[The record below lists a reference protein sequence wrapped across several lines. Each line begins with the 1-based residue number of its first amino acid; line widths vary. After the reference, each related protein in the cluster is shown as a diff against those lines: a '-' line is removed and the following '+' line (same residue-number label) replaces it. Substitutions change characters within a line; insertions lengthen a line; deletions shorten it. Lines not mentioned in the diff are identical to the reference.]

1 MEMIKLLNQRST
13 FLPNLKL
20 KNIIK
25 KDENQKTARLYNN
38 CPMKLIKHKTSD
50 LTDQIFLSQEKK
62 EKSDI
67 IVNKENT
74 NKHSSF
80 KHVDKEIENLN
91 ELSEQIDELKSQ
103 LNEEKLKS
111 EVLREIAEE
120 EKKKHYLYKQK
131 FKNAILGN
139 GHFIDD
145 IKISNNNTKKSIS
158 YVSDKKKSID
168 VQNYCNNLYSIKKSK
183 FCNSM
188 KDNNINNNMN
198 ISNINSFSLSP
209 KRELSALVKT
219 IQVNTKSDF
228 IKNALLTKKLKIKN
242 LKKYDDELN
251 EINELKEEN
260 IKKDKIIEK
269 LKRKIEDLKEE
280 NNKLY
285 YDKKVIEEENLKL
298 EEEIQFKNNEIE
310 IIKAK
315 LNDELDVNQKYVNK
329 FKEIKDINEKMI
341 NELQVEKELNRKLRK
356 KLNDKN
362 EENKKIEKI
371 KDDSK
376 KEENSLDKKSKRS
389 LEKNKMKDI
398 SDISCIE
405 ANQQVQMEQEEQ
417 EDLTL
422 KEIFQK
428 KMFEV

>member
-1 MEMIKLLNQRST
+1 MKMIKLLNQKST

-25 KDENQKTARLYNN
+25 KDENLKTARLYNN
-38 CPMKLIKHKTSD
+38 YPMKLIKHKTSD
-50 LTDQIFLSQEKK
+50 LTDQIFLSQEKN

-67 IVNKENT
+67 IINKENT

-80 KHVDKEIENLN
+80 KHVGKEIENLN
-91 ELSEQIDELKSQ
+91 ELSEQIDELKSK

-139 GHFIDD
+139 GHLIDD

-158 YVSDKKKSID
+158 YISDKKKSID
-168 VQNYCNNLYSIKKSK
+168 VQNYCNNLYSIKKSN
-183 FCNSM
+183 FCKSM
-188 KDNNINNNMN
+188 KDNNIKNNMN
-198 ISNINSFSLSP
+198 SSNINSFSLSP
-209 KRELSALVKT
+209 KRELSTLVKT
-219 IQVNTKSDF
+219 IQVNSKSDF

-269 LKRKIEDLKEE
+269 LKRKIEELKEE

-285 YDKKVIEEENLKL
+285 YDKKVIEEENSKL

-310 IIKAK
+310 IIKSK
-315 LNDELDVNQKYVNK
+315 LNEELDINQKYVNK
-329 FKEIKDINEKMI
+329 FKEIKDINEKII
-341 NELQVEKELNRKLRK
+341 NELQVEKEHNRKLRK
-356 KLNDKN
+356 KLSNKF

-389 LEKNKMKDI
+389 LEKNKMKDV
-398 SDISCIE
+398 SNISCIE
-405 ANQQVQMEQEEQ
+405 VNQQGQLDQEEQ

-428 KMFEV
+428 KIFEV

>member
-1 MEMIKLLNQRST
+1 MKMIKVINQKNT
-13 FLPNLKL
+13 ILPNLKL

-25 KDENQKTARLYNN
+25 KDESQKTARLYNK
-38 CPMKLIKHKTSD
+38 CPMKLIKHKTSE
-50 LTDQIFLSQEKK
+50 LNDQIFLSQEKN
-62 EKSDI
+62 EKFDTI
-67 IVNKENT
+67 INKENT
-74 NKHSSF
+74 NRHSSF
-80 KHVDKEIENLN
+80 KHASKEIENLN

-139 GHFIDD
+139 GHLIDD

-158 YVSDKKKSID
+158 YISDKMKTID
-168 VQNYCNNLYSIKKSK
+168 VQNYCNNLYSIKKSN
-183 FCNSM
+183 FCKSM
-188 KDNNINNNMN
+188 KEINNKNNMN
-198 ISNINSFSLSP
+198 SSNINSFSLSP
-209 KRELSALVKT
+209 KRELSTLVKT
-219 IQVNTKSDF
+219 IQVNTKSDC

-242 LKKYDDELN
+242 LQEYDNELN

-269 LKRKIEDLKEE
+269 LKIKIEELKEE

-285 YDKKVIEEENLKL
+285 NGKKVIEEENSKL
-298 EEEIQFKNNEIE
+298 DEEIQFKNNEIE
-310 IIKAK
+310 ILKSK
-315 LNDELDVNQKYVNK
+315 LNEELEINQKYVNK
-329 FKEIKDINEKMI
+329 FKEIKDINEKII
-341 NELQVEKELNRKLRK
+341 NELKVEKEQNKKLRK
-356 KLNDKN
+356 KLSNIN

-371 KDDSK
+371 KNDDK
-376 KEENSLDKKSKRS
+376 KKENSLDKKSKRS

-398 SDISCIE
+398 SNISGIE
-405 ANQQVQMEQEEQ
+405 VNQQGQFDQEEQ

-428 KMFEV
+428 KLFEV

>member
-1 MEMIKLLNQRST
+1 MKTIKLLSQKST

-25 KDENQKTARLYNN
+25 NDESQKTARLYNN
-38 CPMKLIKHKTSD
+38 CQMKLLKHKTSD
-50 LTDQIFLSQEKK
+50 LTDQIFISQEKN
-62 EKSDI
+62 EKSAI
-67 IVNKENT
+67 IINKENT
-74 NKHSSF
+74 NKCPSL
-80 KHVDKEIENLN
+80 KPVDKDIENIN
-91 ELSEQIDELKSQ
+91 ELSQQIDELKSQ

-139 GHFIDD
+139 GHLIDD
-145 IKISNNNTKKSIS
+145 IKISNNNTKKTIS

-168 VQNYCNNLYSIKKSK
+168 AQKNCNNLYSIKNSN
-183 FCNSM
+183 FCNSV

-198 ISNINSFSLSP
+198 SSNINSFSLSP
-209 KRELSALVKT
+209 KKDLNSLVKT
-219 IQVNTKSDF
+219 IQVNTKSEF
-228 IKNALLTKKLKIKN
+228 IRNALLTKKLKIKN
-242 LKKYDDELN
+242 LKKCDNELN

-260 IKKDKIIEK
+260 ITKDKIIEK
-269 LKRKIEDLKEE
+269 LKRKIEELKEE

-285 YDKKVIEEENLKL
+285 YDKKTIEEENSKL

-310 IIKAK
+310 IIKLK
-315 LNDELDVNQKYVNK
+315 LNEELEVNQKYVNK
-329 FKEIKDINEKMI
+329 FKEIKDINEKII
-341 NELQVEKELNRKLRK
+341 NELQVEKERNKKLRK
-356 KLNDKN
+356 KLNSKN

-371 KDDSK
+371 KIDNK
-376 KEENSLDKKSKRS
+376 KEENNLDKKSKRS
-389 LEKNKMKDI
+389 LEKKKMKDI
-398 SDISCIE
+398 SNISCIE
-405 ANQQVQMEQEEQ
+405 VSQQDQLEQEEQ

-428 KMFEV
+428 KLFEV